1 MTHDQLQALCFVWFH
16 NTFPEQRGRCYMN
29 LNNAKNARQGAVL
42 KGMGLVAGVAD
53 MTYLAS
59 DGKVDYIEF
68 KVGRDRQSKAQKDF
82 QAQAEALG
90 HRYHIV
96 RTVAQFQAI
105 IKKAHGRYAGI

>member
-1 MTHDQLQALCFVWFH
+1 
-16 NTFPEQRGRCYMN
+16 MN
-29 LNNAKNARQGAVL
+29 LNNPKNARQGAVL
-42 KGMGLVAGVAD
+42 KGMGLVKGVAD
-53 MTYLAS
+53 MTYLAN

-68 KVGRDRQSKAQKDF
+68 KVGRDRQSNAQKAF

-96 RTVAQFQAI
+96 RAVEEFQAI